1 MRDPRIPRPI
11 CTHSNWSKSVY
22 GGSEGQLRFPVVY
35 QDGIANFDA
44 FVADTCAIGTL
55 RRSRDECIHLVLG
68 FAAKR
73 TPGDFILVAL
83 GKHKPI
89 MPTHRRKSRSVKVQI
104 GTDESSYGFGSS
116 EASKDAVLG
125 AERLLAFGLHFSQIE
140 LRQRWFAPILAR
152 YYHPLSGAAPVFFP
166 SKLRVELVV
175 GTVCRSRLRTW
186 RVSGA
191 QPLQYP
197 PLRITG
203 PETHRWE
210 PGHSGMG
217 RSVKGLNSRKNPCP
231 CVASVL
237 S

>member
-1 MRDPRIPRPI
+1 MRDPRIHRQI

-22 GGSEGQLRFPVVY
+22 GGSEGQLRLQVVY

-73 TPGDFILVAL
+73 TPGNFILLVAL
-83 GKHKPI
+83 GKHKP
-89 MPTHRRKSRSVKVQI
+89 RI

-152 YYHPLSGAAPVFFP
+152 YYHPRA
-166 SKLRVELVV
+166 
-175 GTVCRSRLRTW
+175 
-186 RVSGA
+186 
-191 QPLQYP
+191 
-197 PLRITG
+197 
-203 PETHRWE
+203 
-210 PGHSGMG
+210 G
-217 RSVKGLNSRKNPCP
+217 R
-231 CVASVL
+231 A
-237 S
+237 